1 MRTCRLLGLCAIVS
15 LTFSAGRAYA
25 KISDTTRSLQAGQ
38 LSLGAEFQAGL
49 ADGTP
54 LGLNLHEEIGLRS
67 GLDLVL
73 DQQLRV
79 SEGDGVLLAAGV
91 KWTFLANT
99 RKSPGL
105 ALWLTGF
112 FDTGP
117 DDAGFRGHFMVDN
130 TWGKFTPYLALD
142 LDIFFGDDTN
152 TIFSLIGGTRVGL
165 VKNVAAFFEGGFS
178 LDEDDQEFLS
188 AGIRITL

>member
-1 MRTCRLLGLCAIVS
+1 MRICRLLGLCAI
-15 LTFSAGRAYA
+15 FSIVFIARAAEA

-54 LGLNLHEEIGLRS
+54 LGLTLHEESGLRS
-67 GLDLVL
+67 GRDLVL
-73 DQQLRV
+73 DQQLRI
-79 SEGDGVLLAAGV
+79 SDGDGVLLAAGV

-99 RKSPGL
+99 RRNPGL
-105 ALWLTGF
+105 AAWLTGF
-112 FDTGP
+112 YDTER

-142 LDIFFGDDTN
+142 LDIFFGDN
-152 TIFSLIGGTRVGL
+152 TETVFSLIGGTRVGL

-178 LDEDDQEFLS
+178 LDEEDQEFLS
-188 AGIRITL
+188 AGIRVTL